1 MDPMH
6 FLQFDPKKMQ
16 WSNNSELEFCINYRL
31 YTDRNTLDDSSKLVQ
46 KSVNLQYTCN
56 TLGCLDNGTNESST
70 KRLMFQVLFFFMI
83 SCKFLCKN
91 GFNSFFYFFYRL
103 TKIKIKSFECPKSKP
118 ATHLGLN
125 PLFYH

>member
-1 MDPMH
+1 MH

-70 KRLMFQVLFFFMI
+70 KHLMLQVLFFFHDFLESSLQKSAKVHQTPLI
-83 SCKFLCKN
+83 TDEKF
-91 GFNSFFYFFYRL
+91 
-103 TKIKIKSFECPKSKP
+103 I
-118 ATHLGLN
+118 
-125 PLFYH
+125 